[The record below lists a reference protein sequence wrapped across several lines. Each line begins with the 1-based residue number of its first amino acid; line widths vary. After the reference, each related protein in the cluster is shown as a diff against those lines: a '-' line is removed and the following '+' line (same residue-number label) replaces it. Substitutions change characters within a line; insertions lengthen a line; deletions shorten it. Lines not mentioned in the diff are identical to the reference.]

1 MTEKWNSGKFCFF
14 VFYVMNIF
22 LSYNHSGEN
31 GKCVKF
37 RQ

>member
-22 LSYNHSGEN
+22 CLIIIQEKTGN
-31 GKCVKF
+31 V
-37 RQ
+37 